1 MHESSTNQESALR
14 PSGGRALIIG
24 ASRGLG
30 LAIAEQYL
38 KRGWTVVATARG
50 SGTALDR
57 LTAQWPDRL
66 SVEHVDI
73 NEPEQVSALH
83 ARPAATFDLMFV
95 NAGVKNDDRETIAD
109 VSTEEFVR
117 VMVTNALSPLRVV
130 ETLDDLVRPDGTI
143 GLMTSG
149 QGSIANNE
157 TGGYEVYRGSKAA
170 LNMFMRSYAA
180 RNRDSGRTLLL
191 MAPGWVRTDMG
202 GPDAYLSIDEAIPA
216 LVDTVESQ
224 RGKHGLQYLDRLGA
238 TVPW

>member
-1 MHESSTNQESALR
+1 
-14 PSGGRALIIG
+14 
-24 ASRGLG
+24 
-30 LAIAEQYL
+30 LAIVEQYL
-38 KRGWTVVATARG
+38 ERGWAVVATARG

-57 LTAQWPDRL
+57 LADQSPGRL
-66 SVEHVDI
+66 KVEHLDI
-73 NEPEQVSALH
+73 NVPEQVSALR
-83 ARPAATFDLMFV
+83 ARLGATKFDLLFV

-130 ETLDDLVRPDGTI
+130 ESLDDLVQQDGTI

-149 QGSIANNE
+149 QGSISNNE

-180 RNRDSGRTLLL
+180 RHKESRRALLL

-202 GPDAYLSIDEAIPA
+202 GPGARFSIEETIPA
-216 LVDTVESQ
+216 LVDTIEQQ
-224 RGKHGLQYLDRLGA
+224 RGKRGLQFLSRLGA
-238 TVPW
+238 VVPW